1 MNFDFLHL
9 EEHSQQPAE
18 VLHLHGRL
26 QLLLIR
32 SNRRLMLAALKHVEE
47 AEQKTIRCSGGR
59 EPARALQGV
68 HIEWINRTWTR
79 KPSSMRFKE

>member
-1 MNFDFLHL
+1 
-9 EEHSQQPAE
+9 
-18 VLHLHGRL
+18 
-26 QLLLIR
+26 
-32 SNRRLMLAALKHVEE
+32 MLAALKHVEE

-79 KPSSMRFKE
+79 KPSMRFKE